1 MPAGAEIR
9 LLLFLLF
16 LLLPVTVTAATP
28 GERARQIAG
37 EVYFVNHFFAVDN
50 ISYGSKRKP
59 MELINLPAASVS
71 SAS

>member
-1 MPAGAEIR
+1 M
-9 LLLFLLF
+9 
-16 LLLPVTVTAATP
+16 PVTVTAATP